1 MGMTAWH
8 HQSLYL
14 DMDSFHCFLPNP
26 QWKGSLA
33 VKKETEGEV
42 GVREGLGGSVKKSM
56 GSRRIW
62 LIHSFPPGQLYT
74 NFIFNSYLNIAYLTK
89 VLKTAQFWHEW
100 QLLILGSTGTVLN
113 SGLHFPSHVF
123 PHGEDAP
130 SAGQEVFKQD
140 TFTAQHRA
148 ELGQGVCK
156 TSSRE
161 GQMFAIPPGFFF
173 YSSYLK

>member
-1 MGMTAWH
+1 M
-8 HQSLYL
+8 
-14 DMDSFHCFLPNP
+14 
-26 QWKGSLA
+26 KG
-33 VKKETEGEV
+33 EFGGEERNGGRSRGQGRV
-42 GVREGLGGSVKKSM
+42 GGSVKKSM